1 MPDDDRSV
9 ANPMYAA
16 EDGDAMPSDYS
27 NYESELQVADE
38 AAADAV
44 GILEDDLA
52 EIFESE
58 DHHEHRNEQMKSLQ
72 ASIRDDNMAHAGKLC
87 NVHTCCAIFHAILTR
102 F

>member
-1 MPDDDRSV
+1 
-9 ANPMYAA
+9 MYAA